1 MNDNSI
7 QCNHKDDKL
16 FKVRPL
22 VDQLLESFKKHF
34 YPSRNICVDES
45 MIGTKSRISFH
56 QYIRNKPKK
65 WGVKVF
71 ILADSETGY
80 ILNFEVYTGKRDI
93 PDGHLPHSDEVT

>member
-22 VDQLLESFKKHF
+22 VDQLLESFKKHQEI
-34 YPSRNICVDES
+34 YVW